1 MATPVRLIEKEYLL
15 KVLYDEQIPAIYHKD
30 RTEYYFY
37 LERPAKDDLIFRSDR
52 PIDRLRARSNIELK
66 FDYRGKVIV
75 FSVEVLQNKNQL
87 LTCTVPEFLYKNL
100 DRAFSRVAVPP
111 EMKVQFTFQ
120 GDRYNLSFPKI
131 QQFDSEEL
139 GQFFQN
145 TDPRNLTGLIEQM
158 ATWIKKFA
166 TGYRLVI
173 FKDVKPATTEERVI
187 AETGKTLYL
196 PSIKEGF
203 PLSDP
208 FPRKR
213 LITENIFHRYLE
225 SIGVGQ
231 AFLDNTCARFIKA
244 KADEGILSD
253 AWIPILFQEYVIGY
267 IRIWVDVEG
276 YRPFDYAVIDTMY
289 QFAKVLAY
297 SLEINGYFEQG
308 KVKNSAFEGN
318 VIDVSASG
326 LLFSYPQSAFS
337 SSLLPDSKLAVT
349 ITTPD
354 RDTSVNAAIVRR
366 FKDDAHGYF
375 GCQFEDMPDDDLRY
389 LFEYIYG
396 KPFTEFDA
404 KFLAGQV

>member
-1 MATPVRLIEKEYLL
+1 ML
-15 KVLYDEQIPAIYHKD
+15 KVLYDEQLPAIYHKD
-30 RTEYYFY
+30 RIEYCFY

-75 FSVEVLQNKNQL
+75 FNVDVLQNKNQFI
-87 LTCTVPEFLYKNL
+87 TCTIPEFLYKNL
-100 DRAFSRVAVPP
+100 DRTYSRVAVPP

-120 GDRYNLSFPKI
+120 GDRYNLSFPKV

-139 GQFFQN
+139 GEFFKH

-158 ATWIKKFA
+158 AAWIKKFA

-173 FKDVKPATTEERVI
+173 FKDVKPSTTEERVV
-187 AETGKTLYL
+187 AETGKALYL
-196 PSIKEGF
+196 PSIEEGF
-203 PLSDP
+203 PQNDP

-213 LITENIFHRYLE
+213 LITEEIFHRYLE
-225 SIGVGQ
+225 SIGVGLG
-231 AFLDNTCARFIKA
+231 FLNNTTARFLKA
-244 KADEGILSD
+244 KEDEGIFSD
-253 AWIPILFQEYVIGY
+253 AWIPILFHEYVIGY

-276 YRPFDYAVIDTMY
+276 NRPFDYAVVDTMY

-308 KVKNSAFEGN
+308 KVRNSVFEGN

-349 ITTPD
+349 ITTPE
-354 RDTSVNAAIVRR
+354 RSVTVNAVIVRR
-366 FKDDAHGYF
+366 FKDESLGYF
-375 GCQFEDMPDDDLRY
+375 GCQFEDMPTDDLRY
-389 LFEYIYG
+389 LFEFIYG
-396 KPFTEFDA
+396 KPFTDFDA
-404 KFLAGQV
+404 KFLSGQV